1 MRLKALSLA
10 LSLGAG
16 IAVASVIFTGCATI
30 TSGPREEVSLRAS
43 NGDKVIVT
51 IDNRKLRL
59 PATIKLK
66 RKGEM
71 IYLYSKDNP
80 NYQDSAINSQAIGR
94 NEVMLPQNLVALLDI
109 FGVLAFI
116 LPGFTSLAVDQATGS
131 VFKYANKQLVLPV
144 YPKCVR

>member
-1 MRLKALSLA
+1 MRTSSIGLF
-10 LSLGAG
+10 
-16 IAVASVIFTGCATI
+16 SVIFTGCATI

-80 NYQDSAINSQAIGR
+80 NYQDSAINSK
-94 NEVMLPQNLVALLDI
+94 LL
-109 FGVLAFI
+109 AE
-116 LPGFTSLAVDQATGS
+116 T
-131 VFKYANKQLVLPV
+131 K
-144 YPKCVR
+144 

>member
-16 IAVASVIFTGCATI
+16 IAVASV
-30 TSGPREEVSLRAS
+30 
-43 NGDKVIVT
+43 
-51 IDNRKLRL
+51 
-59 PATIKLK
+59 
-66 RKGEM
+66 
-71 IYLYSKDNP
+71 
-80 NYQDSAINSQAIGR
+80 INSQAIGR

-131 VFKYANKQLVLPV
+131 AFKYANKQLVLPV

>member
-94 NEVMLPQNLVALLDI
+94 NEVMLPENLVALLDI

-131 VFKYANKQLVLPV
+131 AFKYANKQLVLPV